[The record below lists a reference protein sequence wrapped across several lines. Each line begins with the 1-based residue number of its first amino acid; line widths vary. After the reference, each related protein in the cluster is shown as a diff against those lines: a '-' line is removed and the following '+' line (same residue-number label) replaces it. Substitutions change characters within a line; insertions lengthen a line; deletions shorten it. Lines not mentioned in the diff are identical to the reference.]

1 VDGDDEGGVA
11 VDSYALQCLDN
22 CHSSGGVETCEG
34 TGGEADGDGY
44 NKEERE
50 WVRERKR
57 NRERLESS
65 ILFVADT

>member
-1 VDGDDEGGVA
+1 VDGDDEGRVA

-34 TGGEADGDGY
+34 TGGEGDGEGY
-44 NKEERE
+44 NKEEWE
-50 WVRERKR
+50 WGRERKR
-57 NRERLESS
+57 IRDRLESN